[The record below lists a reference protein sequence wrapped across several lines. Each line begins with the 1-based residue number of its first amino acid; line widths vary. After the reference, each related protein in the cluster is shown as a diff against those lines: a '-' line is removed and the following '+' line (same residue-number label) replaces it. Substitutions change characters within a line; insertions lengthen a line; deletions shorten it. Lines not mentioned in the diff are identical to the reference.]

1 MPLDHLSWNRSIVS
15 VSIDGHRSLFF
26 QNLLVDLFE
35 SGRRT
40 FTTLAA
46 SQPQLERLGRNS
58 VAGEGEPIANQESN
72 KSVIPR
78 FSAIG
83 KSVLRAISGTI
94 LVSSF
99 WVGGSRCIFI
109 EIPQSRP
116 CPLFPHS
123 FPSPCKWHSRIITL
137 TFSTNQNWFINGI
150 I

>member
-83 KSVLRAISGTI
+83 KSVLRAQQWYHPSKFFLGWGEPMHIYRNPSIET
-94 LVSSF
+94 LPSLPA
-99 WVGGSRCIFI
+99 FI
-109 EIPQSRP
+109 P
-116 CPLFPHS
+116 FPKKKS
-123 FPSPCKWHSRIITL
+123 AIVWNEEPPELGMS
-137 TFSTNQNWFINGI
+137 
-150 I
+150 